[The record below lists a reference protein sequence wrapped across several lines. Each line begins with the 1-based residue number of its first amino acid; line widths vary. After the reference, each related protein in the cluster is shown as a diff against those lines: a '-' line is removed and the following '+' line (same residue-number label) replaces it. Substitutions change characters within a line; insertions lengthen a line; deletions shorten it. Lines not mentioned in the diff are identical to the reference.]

1 MVDLS
6 PFRAMFEL
14 PMRESIENEVRI
26 EDAEPSAVEDMLEYV
41 YTDGIVHLT
50 LEVSP
55 KNEGDLAAVSPD
67 EGDICR
73 ALCVHSVLMEWRNGE
88 PSKLHFDEAGFVDCK

>member
-1 MVDLS
+1 
-6 PFRAMFEL
+6 
-14 PMRESIENEVRI
+14 MRESIENEVRI

-67 EGDICR
+67 EGGYLPGLVCPFR
-73 ALCVHSVLMEWRNGE
+73 TYGVEEWRAPQITFRRG
-88 PSKLHFDEAGFVDCK
+88 GYVDCK

>member
-1 MVDLS
+1 MFNLS
-6 PFRAMFEL
+6 PSRAMFEL

-55 KNEGDLAAVSPD
+55 KNEGDLAAVSP
-67 EGDICR
+67 EERGGYLPGLVCPFRTYGVEEWR
-73 ALCVHSVLMEWRNGE
+73 ALQITFRRGAL
-88 PSKLHFDEAGFVDCK
+88 

>member
-1 MVDLS
+1 
-6 PFRAMFEL
+6 MFEL

-50 LEVSP
+50 LEVSLYG
-55 KNEGDLAAVSPD
+55 ED
-67 EGDICR
+67 
-73 ALCVHSVLMEWRNGE
+73 VH
-88 PSKLHFDEAGFVDCK
+88 

>member
-1 MVDLS
+1 MVNLS
-6 PFRAMFEL
+6 PSRAMFEL

-50 LEVSP
+50 LEVSLYG
-55 KNEGDLAAVSPD
+55 ED
-67 EGDICR
+67 
-73 ALCVHSVLMEWRNGE
+73 VH
-88 PSKLHFDEAGFVDCK
+88 

>member
-1 MVDLS
+1 
-6 PFRAMFEL
+6 
-14 PMRESIENEVRI
+14 MRESIENEVRI

-55 KNEGDLAAVSPD
+55 KNEGDFAEVSPV
-67 EGDICR
+67 EGESLPGLVCPSR
-73 ALCVHSVLMEWRNGE
+73 TYGMEGW
-88 PSKLHFDEAGFVDCK
+88 